1 MKFFNRDMGR
11 RQFISVSSIIIGAGM
26 LAKPSRLLF
35 AADVPSKASDNTK
48 YGKYILS
55 GYNAEIQDPERGTFI
70 AKLGSDVVPGAP
82 NGNFVRMPPPGPM
95 PEHGGS
101 EAHPISV
108 YLMHLGN
115 DPNDPMDLGAEAH
128 LYLGKSGE
136 DMEKHVIT
144 KSTAVFIPA
153 GTWHC
158 PWQVKK
164 VWKPMTFIDLG
175 HPGAVPSGATK
186 EDMAKL
192 MEEMQKSRTSDFQ
205 YGNTH
210 GPSVTVTEE
219 DLAKAKTS
227 GFKYDKLLLSG
238 VGKEVQEK
246 DPSGGKMIAYLDC
259 TIIPGGWLTRII
271 RFQPKDAPFPR
282 ANFSKHKY
290 ESVLIHLGTDYD
302 DPFDLGA
309 EVEFY
314 MGEEKEKHVFNQSTV
329 VYIPPKMEYG
339 PWEIKKIR
347 KPFNF
352 IQVVMGAEVPVKI

>member
-1 MKFFNRDMGR
+1 MNLFHRVLGR
-11 RQFISVSSIIIGAGM
+11 REFISVTSVALGAGM
-26 LAKPSRLLF
+26 ITKPFRMVF
-35 AADVPSKASDNTK
+35 AADMQPKSSGNTK

-55 GYNAEIQDPERGTFI
+55 GYDAEIQDPIRGTFV
-70 AKLGSDVVPGAP
+70 AKLGSDAVPDAP

-101 EAHPISV
+101 EAHPIPV

-115 DPNDPMDLGAEAH
+115 DPEDPMDLGAEAH
-128 LYLGKSGE
+128 LYLGKGE
-136 DMEKHVIT
+136 DLEKHVIT
-144 KSTAVFIPA
+144 KSTAVFLPA

-175 HPGAVPSGATK
+175 HPGAVPSGASK
-186 EDMAKL
+186 EDLAKF
-192 MEEMQKSRTSDFQ
+192 MEAMEKARTSDFQ
-205 YGNTH
+205 YGNAM
-210 GPSVTVTEE
+210 GPSINVTEE
-219 DLAKAKTS
+219 YLAKAKTS

-238 VGKEVQEK
+238 VSKEVKEK
-246 DPSGGKMIAYLDC
+246 DPSGGRMIAYVDC
-259 TIIPGGWLTRII
+259 TILPGAWLTRII

-282 ANFSKHKY
+282 ADFSKHKY

-309 EVEFY
+309 EVEFH
-314 MGEEKEKHVFNQSTV
+314 MGEEKERHVFNQSTV
-329 VYIPPKMEYG
+329 VYIPPNMEYG
-339 PWEIKKIR
+339 PWEIKKIS

-352 IQVVMGAEVPVKI
+352 LQVVMGPETPVKI